1 MPHIEE
7 ESGHARVSKGTKAT
21 RAAGITPFW
30 TPCDE
35 RQILNLREVKL
46 GGFYRDAGRGPS
58 GSPRTPRSRSLRE
71 TIAAAG
77 RAPSP

>member
-1 MPHIEE
+1 MATIFLAEWRW
-7 ESGHARVSKGTKAT
+7 SGIGVLE
-21 RAAGITPFW
+21 
-30 TPCDE
+30 PCDE
-35 RQILNLREVKL
+35 RPNLEPREVKL
-46 GGFYRDAGRGPS
+46 GGFYRVAGRGPS